1 VRSQED
7 LERGSQDEPGESQ
20 ENLGQDLQQ
29 TLAAAKVGRGLER
42 RQSFS
47 LYACSTAISLLILVI
62 FTTRKIE
69 LWSDKKDLIDLRVLI
84 R

>member
-1 VRSQED
+1 MHYNFLS
-7 LERGSQDEPGESQ
+7 LEFPLQLIPPCLHMES
-20 ENLGQDLQQ
+20 
-29 TLAAAKVGRGLER
+29 KVL
-42 RQSFS
+42 
-47 LYACSTAISLLILVI
+47 IILVI